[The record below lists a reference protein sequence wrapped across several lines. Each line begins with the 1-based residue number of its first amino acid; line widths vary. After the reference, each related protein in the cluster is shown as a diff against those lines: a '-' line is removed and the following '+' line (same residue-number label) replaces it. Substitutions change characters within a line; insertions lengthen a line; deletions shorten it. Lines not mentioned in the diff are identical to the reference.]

1 MSVKSIISP
10 IWSGIYNFLVP
21 GLEEFLPPLTEK
33 QLQLVTILEM
43 IRIENFV
50 PSFYRGFSPR
60 GRPEKS
66 RIAIARAFV
75 AKMVYNQS
83 TTVMLIER
91 LHTDP
96 SLRRICGWERKNE
109 IPSESVF
116 SRAFAEFARA
126 ELPHKVHEALIKT
139 VYANET
145 VGHVITDSTAIK
157 GREKPLKKE
166 KVKEIPKIKKP
177 RRKKHEMI
185 QKELTRLEK
194 QASGNMSLP
203 DMLKDLP
210 KHCDVGAKTNSKGHK
225 QWWVGFKFHLT
236 VEDHGIPLA
245 GIISSASLHD
255 NQAAIPLIKMTG
267 ERIGKGYRYAVM
279 DSGYYSNTII
289 EHSKAEGHIP
299 IIPRQAKKA
308 GEKEERRLEKR
319 ARKTLN
325 WKSPEEKRY
334 EIRTTIER
342 TIARLKDE
350 FGGNFVRVRGC
361 MKVSAHLMFGL
372 LALAA
377 DQLLNTFS

>member
-1 MSVKSIISP
+1 
-10 IWSGIYNFLVP
+10 
-21 GLEEFLPPLTEK
+21 
-33 QLQLVTILEM
+33 LQLVTILEM
-43 IRIENFV
+43 IRIEQFV
-50 PSFYRGFSPR
+50 TPFYRGFRPR

-75 AKMVYNQS
+75 AKMVYNQP

-91 LHTDP
+91 LQCDS

-116 SRAFAEFARA
+116 SRAFAEFAHA

-139 VYANET
+139 MYANET
-145 VGHVITDSTAIK
+145 VGHVITDSAAIMA
-157 GREKPLKKE
+157 REKPVKKA
-166 KVKEIPKIKKP
+166 KVKETPKIKKP
-177 RRKKHEMI
+177 RRKKHEMV

-194 QASGNMSLP
+194 QASGKMSLP
-203 DMLKDLP
+203 EMLRDLP
-210 KHCDVGAKTNSKGHK
+210 KHCDVGAKTNSKGNK
-225 QWWVGFKFHLT
+225 QWWSGYKLHLT
-236 VEDHGIPLA
+236 VEDHGVPLA

-255 NQAAIPLIKMTG
+255 NQAAIPLAKITG
-267 ERIGKGYRYAVM
+267 DRLRKRYFYVVM
-279 DSGYYSNTII
+279 DSGYYSNII
-289 EHSKAEGHIP
+289 LEHSKAEGHIP
-299 IIPRQAKKA
+299 IIPRQSKKD
-308 GEKEERRLEKR
+308 GEKEERKLERR
-319 ARKTLN
+319 ARKALN

-350 FGGNFVRVRGC
+350 FGGNFVRVRGN

-377 DQLLNTFS
+377 DQLLKVFS